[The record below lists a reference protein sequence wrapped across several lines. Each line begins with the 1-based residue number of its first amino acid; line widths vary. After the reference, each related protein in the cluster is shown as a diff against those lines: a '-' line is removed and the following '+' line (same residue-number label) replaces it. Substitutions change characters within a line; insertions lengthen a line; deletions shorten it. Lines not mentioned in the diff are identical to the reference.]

1 MAVYD
6 STNVKNTRILLS
18 QTPPNYVPEN
28 YYMKEL
34 QQKIDADWPY
44 RPNRFDIEKEFVMGS
59 EEYKPIQVVLQ
70 SVKNDKGENVSSDWM
85 RVVYRNIHQPIHMGE
100 RFRFSQELNVD
111 SPVEQRCIWLTMN
124 HDNVN
129 QTASQV
135 IRRCN
140 GTIIG
145 LYTDE
150 NGVKT
155 YHEEPV
161 VQGDKLTT
169 TTFQYSEV
177 AIDPKG
183 QLVIVAQYNKYTSQ
197 WYINQRFV
205 IGTDAVYKVANIIR
219 SDSETTYNP
228 YDVGIIRVYLD
239 IDQRGERDDFVK
251 RIAYNGD
258 LDQPIGDVENAHKNP
273 GEHIIKI
280 LDSDNKQINVPD
292 ILQQSF
298 VFKPTLFIDGIM
310 QDGGV
315 DVDFSLGGS
324 YADRA
329 SIDDFVSI
337 SETAGVYTLN
347 KVASDPGLILNVKCT
362 SAEANLDFAM
372 RLNGWS

>member
-6 STNVKNTRILLS
+6 STNVKNTRTLLS

-111 SPVEQRCIWLTMN
+111 APVEQRCIWLTMN

-140 GTIIG
+140 GTVIG

-150 NGVKT
+150 NGV
-155 YHEEPV
+155 
-161 VQGDKLTT
+161 L
-169 TTFQYSEV
+169 F
-177 AIDPKG
+177 
-183 QLVIVAQYNKYTSQ
+183 TS
-197 WYINQRFV
+197 V
-205 IGTDAVYKVANIIR
+205 IG
-219 SDSETTYNP
+219 
-228 YDVGIIRVYLD
+228 
-239 IDQRGERDDFVK
+239 
-251 RIAYNGD
+251 
-258 LDQPIGDVENAHKNP
+258 
-273 GEHIIKI
+273 
-280 LDSDNKQINVPD
+280 
-292 ILQQSF
+292 
-298 VFKPTLFIDGIM
+298 
-310 QDGGV
+310 
-315 DVDFSLGGS
+315 
-324 YADRA
+324 
-329 SIDDFVSI
+329 
-337 SETAGVYTLN
+337 
-347 KVASDPGLILNVKCT
+347 
-362 SAEANLDFAM
+362 
-372 RLNGWS
+372 